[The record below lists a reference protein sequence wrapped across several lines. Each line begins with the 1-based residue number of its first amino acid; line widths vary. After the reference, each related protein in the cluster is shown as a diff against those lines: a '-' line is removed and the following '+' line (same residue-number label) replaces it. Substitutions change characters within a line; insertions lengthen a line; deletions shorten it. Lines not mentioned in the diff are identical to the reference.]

1 MEKIKPILKIIGIAI
16 VTFIALLVFDL
27 LCRVIMDAFGVS
39 VPRYVREII
48 KILILVAVLWKYVL
62 KKKIDCFYPEKNNL
76 NQLWK
81 NLSLFSN
88 FVGFIL

>member
-62 KKKIDCFYPEKNNL
+62 KKEIDCFYPEK
-76 NQLWK
+76 
-81 NLSLFSN
+81 
-88 FVGFIL
+88 IT

>member
-39 VPRYVREII
+39 VPGYVREII

-62 KKKIDCFYPEKNNL
+62 KKRN
-76 NQLWK
+76 
-81 NLSLFSN
+81 
-88 FVGFIL
+88 